1 MAEGSGELMLLCW
14 DLADINLRAS
24 LSCLFEIV
32 QTETKD
38 LSCNP
43 SAVQEM
49 LKKCLCLPRFL
60 SLQLLNIEAILF
72 QLYPNTSLFW
82 RSHKE
87 NY

>member
-1 MAEGSGELMLLCW
+1 MVISNISGQVILGPLL
-14 DLADINLRAS
+14 LTPNSI
-24 LSCLFEIV
+24 FE
-32 QTETKD
+32 ETQD

-43 SAVQEM
+43 PAVQEM
-49 LKKCLCLPRFL
+49 LEKCLCLPHIL
-60 SLQLLNIEAILF
+60 SLQLLNIKAILF